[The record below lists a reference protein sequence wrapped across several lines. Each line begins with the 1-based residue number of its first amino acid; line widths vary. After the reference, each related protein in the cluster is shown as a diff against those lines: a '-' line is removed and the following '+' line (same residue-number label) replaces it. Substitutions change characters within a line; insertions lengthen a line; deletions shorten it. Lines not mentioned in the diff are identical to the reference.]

1 MKTYM
6 FPGQGSQARG
16 MGGDLFDAF
25 PELTAKADAVLG
37 YSIKELC
44 LEDPRRELGKTQFT
58 QPALYVVN
66 ALSYYKRIQDTGETP
81 DYLAGHSLGEFNA
94 LLAAECFDFETGLKL
109 VKKRG
114 ELMSE
119 ATQGAMAAIVNASRD
134 QIEVLLKEKG
144 FGNVD
149 IANYNTPLQIV
160 ISGPTADIAAC
171 QEIFQ
176 FDRVMY
182 VPLNTS
188 GAFHSRLMIPAKQK
202 FETFLKKRKF
212 SKPKIPVIANLT
224 AKPYPNGAVVE
235 YLSKQISSTVLWSD
249 TIHHL
254 MSLSDAM
261 EFVEIGHGD
270 VLAKMIVKIRQIAAK
285 AAPEQAPPPAQ
296 AEKESEVPS
305 VNAVDAVDAVVAAS
319 ASAAEDAGGAHG
331 GSNGGA
337 HGDRFALAEQKV
349 AAWNSRH
356 PVGTGVKSLVAEH
369 GALITRT
376 PAVVLFGHRAA
387 VYMEGFNG
395 YFDLDELSLD
405 ERSAA

>member
-25 PELTAKADAVLG
+25 PELTAKADEVLG

-66 ALSYYKRIQDTGETP
+66 ALSYYKRIKDTGETP

-119 ATQGAMAAIVNASRD
+119 ATQGAMAAIVNATRD
-134 QIEVLLKEKG
+134 QIEALLKEKG
-144 FGNVD
+144 LVNVD

-202 FETFLKKRKF
+202 FEAFLKKRKF

-270 VLAKMIVKIRQIAAK
+270 VLAKMILKIRQIAAK
-285 AAPEQAPPPAQ
+285 AAAEQTPPAAQ
-296 AEKESEVPS
+296 AAEKSEAPK
-305 VNAVDAVDAVVAAS
+305 ADAVVAAS
-319 ASAAEDAGGAHG
+319 ASVAKDAGVANAE
-331 GSNGGA
+331 SNGGA

-395 YFDLDELSLD
+395 YFDLDELSLE

>member
-16 MGGDLFDAF
+16 MGGSLFDEF
-25 PELTAKADAVLG
+25 PELTAKADSVLG

-44 LEDPRRELGKTQFT
+44 LNDPQRELSNTQFT

-114 ELMSE
+114 ELMSQ
-119 ATQGAMAAIVNASRD
+119 ATEGAMAAIVNATRD
-134 QIEVLLKEKG
+134 QIEALLKEKG
-144 FGNVD
+144 LDNVD

-160 ISGPTADIAAC
+160 ISGPVADIAAC

-182 VPLNTS
+182 MPLKTS
-188 GAFHSRLMIPAKQK
+188 GAFHSRLMIPAQQK
-202 FETFLKKRKF
+202 FEAFLKKRKF

-224 AKPYPNGAVVE
+224 AQAYPNGAVVE
-235 YLSKQISSTVLWSD
+235 YLSKQICSTVLWSD

-254 MSLSDAM
+254 MSLSDEMA
-261 EFVEIGHGD
+261 FIEIGHGD
-270 VLAKMIVKIRQIAAK
+270 VLAKMILKIKQIAAK
-285 AAPEQAPPPAQ
+285 AAADKVPPAPAPVAEKTDSPSAETAPPL
-296 AEKESEVPS
+296 S
-305 VNAVDAVDAVVAAS
+305 VKAAVDA
-319 ASAAEDAGGAHG
+319 
-331 GSNGGA
+331 GSA
-337 HGDRFALAEQKV
+337 HGDRVALAEQKV
-349 AAWNSRH
+349 ASWNSRH
-356 PVGTGVKSLVAEH
+356 PIGTRAKSLVAEH
-369 GALITRT
+369 GDLTTRT
-376 PAVVLFGHRAA
+376 SATLLFGHRAA

-395 YFDLDELSLD
+395 YFDLDELT
-405 ERSAA
+405 AA